1 MAFPLPPATP
11 WRPSLFLRLSAA
23 LHGLALLAM
32 LAWPSQWPVWLGWV
46 VANHVILAT
55 AGLWPRSRLLGSN
68 LTRLPP
74 EAAARGE
81 VALTFDDGPDPL
93 VTPQVLAQLDA
104 AGARATFFCVGDQ
117 LRRHPDLARDIVR
130 RGHHVENHTDTH
142 PNLFAAMGWRRMAQ
156 QVAGGQAAVEAVT
169 GRAPRFFRAVAG
181 LRNPWLDP
189 ILARQGLRLA
199 AWTRRGYDTRTGD
212 AEAVYQRL
220 TRGLAAGDVLLMH
233 DGHAART
240 PSGQPVVLAVLPRV
254 LAALQAQGLRCV
266 PLADAVPE
274 TTTMEWRGITV

>member
-1 MAFPLPPATP
+1 MP

-23 LHGLALLAM
+23 LHGLALLGV
-32 LAWPSQWPVWLGWV
+32 LAWPGQWPLWLSLV
-46 VANHVILAT
+46 VGNHLILAT
-55 AGLWPRSRLLGSN
+55 AGLWPRSQLLGAN

-81 VALTFDDGPDPL
+81 VALTFDDGPDPQ

-104 AGARATFFCVGDQ
+104 AGVRATFFCVGEQ

-130 RGHHVENHTDTH
+130 RGHQIENHTDTH
-142 PNLFAAMGWRRMAQ
+142 PNLFAALGWRRMAQ
-156 QVAGGQAAVEAVT
+156 QVAGGQAAIAAIT

-189 ILARQGLRLA
+189 ILARQGLKLA
-199 AWTRRGYDTRTGD
+199 AWTRRGYDTRTRD
-212 AEAVYQRL
+212 AQAVYDRL

-240 PSGQPVVLAVLPRV
+240 ADGQPVVLVVLPRL
-254 LAALQAQGLRCV
+254 LAALKAQGLRCV
-266 PLADAVPE
+266 PLADAVAE
-274 TTTMEWRGITV
+274 TTTVKWQGITV

>member
-55 AGLWPRSRLLGSN
+55 AGLWPRSRLLGAN

-130 RGHHVENHTDTH
+130 RGHHIENHTDTH

-266 PLADAVPE
+266 PLADAAPE
-274 TTTMEWRGITV
+274 TTTMEWQGITV

>member
-1 MAFPLPPATP
+1 MAVPLPPATP
-11 WRPSLFLRLSAA
+11 WRPSLVLRLSAA

-130 RGHHVENHTDTH
+130 RGHHIENHTDTH